1 MALDALVALGG
12 PIVEVDLLFVCHH
25 VPVAAETFRTDITV
39 VAFDARVGHHVAG
52 QVTGS
57 YEGFVAGWADVIP
70 LI

>member
-52 QVTGS
+52 
-57 YEGFVAGWADVIP
+57 
-70 LI
+70 